1 MGKVVGVR
9 FKPSGK
15 SYDFDAGAFVLNTG
29 DKVIVETEQGLGF
42 AAVSIPPRELTDE
55 SPQKP
60 LKRVFRVATQEDFA
74 QVEKIR
80 EQEKEAQAFCEAQIA
95 ELKLPMSLFSV
106 ESTFDSNKLTFFF
119 TAEGRVDF
127 RELVKVLVRHYRV
140 RIELRQIGV
149 RHQARMCGG
158 LGRCGRET
166 CCSTFLSNFVP
177 VSVKMAKVQNLSL
190 NPTKISGQ
198 CGRLM
203 CCLTFEN
210 ETYEKLRANFPKQG
224 KTVLTPSGKGKVV
237 RHNVL
242 RGRVFV
248 RLISGGEAEFSVDE
262 VKLAPP
268 GSDQAPDE
276 SAQEHAPLDAQAE
289 HPDPAID
296 FDDAELSGFEEL
308 AALENG
314 DSESVAILS
323 GNGENGREQPQAA
336 KRQGRPNR
344 RPQQRRA
351 ESTLFSKS
359 GKPAPT

>member
-42 AAVSIPPRELTDE
+42 ATVSIPPRELGE
-55 SPQKP
+55 QPPPKA
-60 LKRVFRVATQEDFA
+60 LKKVFRIATEEDFA
-74 QVEKIR
+74 QVDAIR
-80 EQEKEAQAFCEAQIA
+80 EKEKEAQEFCEAQIA

-127 RELVKVLVRHYRV
+127 RELVKILVRHYRV

-166 CCSTFLSNFVP
+166 CCSTFLTNFVP

-203 CCLTFEN
+203 CCLTYEN
-210 ETYEKLRANFPKQG
+210 DTYEKLRANFPKQG

-242 RGRVFV
+242 KGKVFV
-248 RLISGGEAEFSVDE
+248 RLVSGGEAEFLIDE
-262 VKLAPP
+262 VKPAPP
-268 GSDQAPDE
+268 GSDQAQDAPLQDQAQKEDE
-276 SAQEHAPLDAQAE
+276 SPLLPDDVDM
-289 HPDPAID
+289 DPAAI
-296 FDDAELSGFEEL
+296 EEL
-308 AALENG
+308 AALEDEDPAGPN
-314 DSESVAILS
+314 SRENS
-323 GNGENGREQPQAA
+323 GPKPQPAKKQGKWSRKSPKKRGNQAGQPNNA
-336 KRQGRPNR
+336 NNNRP
-344 RPQQRRA
+344 
-351 ESTLFSKS
+351 L
-359 GKPAPT
+359 